1 MALATRS
8 SAAWTTCKRFLAHP
22 SALLL
27 IAQLLQIVVYPV
39 AERLPVA
46 RAGLDVLGI
55 VVLLLALR
63 LIRRVRG
70 FVWLALAL
78 GAVAI
83 GLDIAH
89 LVTAVPALA
98 AWQAGAEAL
107 VYFYT
112 ARCLIG
118 YILADRRATVDELF
132 AAAATFTL
140 LVWAFTE
147 LLMLC
152 QLLQPTAFGELAR
165 PGSLHSWNELLFL
178 SFSMFSA
185 TGIGSAVPMRALS
198 RAVGDLEMFTGVMYL
213 ALVVSR
219 LVGLAVAGNAP
230 GARTDAASRAEP

>member
-1 MALATRS
+1 MKIRAMAGARWRS
-8 SAAWTTCKRFLAHP
+8 YRAFFAHP

-27 IAQLLQIVVYPV
+27 LAQLLEILLYP
-39 AERLPVA
+39 ATRGLTSA
-46 RAGLDVLGI
+46 RAILDVVGV

-63 LIRRVRG
+63 LIHRVRG
-70 FVWLALAL
+70 VVWLAFAL

-83 GLDIAH
+83 GLGIARA
-89 LVTAVPALA
+89 VTSVPALA

-118 YILADRRATVDELF
+118 YMLANRRATVDELF

-140 LVWAFTE
+140 LVWAFTQ
-147 LLMLC
+147 LLLLC
-152 QLLQPTAFGELAR
+152 QLLQPDAFGSASEPRTWSELM
-165 PGSLHSWNELLFL
+165 FM
-178 SFSMFSA
+178 SFSMFTA
-185 TGIGSAVPMRALS
+185 TGIGNAVPARALS

-219 LVGLAVAGNAP
+219 LVGLAASAP
-230 GARTDAASRAEP
+230 PRKHGARDEE